1 MLHAHINPNRF
12 IRLYAPANILFPFC
26 LPVSQLQWHP
36 QCALETKRNMLKNKG
51 RSHYPSA
58 QYPIFGI
65 VVLK

>member
-12 IRLYAPANILFPFC
+12 IRLYALANILFALGLPF
-26 LPVSQLQWHP
+26 SRLQWHP